1 MSLSRHISSP
11 QHANTLAQTTSADT
25 PHRQPGFAP
34 RLSRL
39 SCALA
44 LSLAAT
50 AQAEQA
56 NPVATLAT
64 MTISGVA
71 PREELLP
78 SSARN
83 PFRTP
88 ESSNSHS
95 QTITREEIEQLRPT
109 DVFELLNNATGVIST
124 QGSRKGFSGLSIR
137 GDSNFRWIVD
147 GAYLQPNL
155 AGRIMRNI
163 PVMAIEEVTVVRGA
177 SALTMGPMT
186 GSASPGGA
194 PVDGFVIVRTR
205 KPTRNEAQARLA
217 VETLDSV
224 QAGVWLGKTMGNK
237 EAGGYIAGLL
247 NYADSNGPDDLLD
260 NGARYNIWRETTA
273 GLFKAGYKAGG
284 WLLDFMAYRDD
295 GEFGIPNANNHF
307 SAGTPP
313 VFGTNGDWRIDP
325 SQSDIYVV
333 SGSKQWG
340 SDHTTLFNLSRT
352 ESHQI
357 LMTTTP
363 NLNDNENTHLNLR
376 HNIDYGKTRVM
387 LGGDYQHWNNPT
399 GMNYFEGI
407 PREEKTSGW
416 FGQIEQKLLSNRLA
430 LDASYR
436 RDTVKVVRGLDYYT
450 AGAQPPGG
458 LTSPLIYRNRTLP
471 AATFLSAGAS
481 WKVTDQWKA
490 STRYGTSEQASNS
503 LNPMPG
509 VTLGDDEQKKWEIGI
524 EGQISRLFN
533 PSLSFFHREVKNEKS
548 VKGFTYTSAT
558 NATVTCAA
566 RVPTAGAPATR
577 WNGTSDI
584 TECYGQDDTVRDGLE
599 LSISGNFAENSAYRF
614 GITEFTRRVNVES
627 TTPRTVADL
636 SMSHGMGRYTLTGA
650 IKHVSAYKGN
660 ATDAGDFLGG
670 YDRYDLGL
678 SYDFKVQGAQVR
690 TTLYGRNLSDER
702 YETSNGVQDAG
713 RVLGVEML
721 AKF

>member
-1 MSLSRHISSP
+1 MFRHTINP
-11 QHANTLAQTTSADT
+11 HHAKAIAQTVRAET

-39 SCALA
+39 SCALT
-44 LSLAAT
+44 LLMAAT
-50 AQAEQA
+50 AQAENA
-56 NPVATLAT
+56 SNVSTLPA
-64 MTISGVA
+64 MTISGAA
-71 PREELLP
+71 PRVELIP
-78 SSARN
+78 TSARN
-83 PFRTP
+83 PFRAP
-88 ESSNSHS
+88 ESATSHS

-147 GAYLQPNL
+147 GAYLQPNM
-155 AGRIMRNI
+155 AGRMMRNI

-205 KPTRNEAQARLA
+205 KPAKSEGQARLA
-217 VETLDSV
+217 VESFDTV
-224 QAGVWLGKTMGNK
+224 QAGVWLGKTLGDK
-237 EAGGYIAGLL
+237 ETSGYVAGLL
-247 NYADSNGPDDLLD
+247 SYSDSNGPDDRLD
-260 NGARYNIWRETTA
+260 NGAGYNVWREATA
-273 GLFKAGYKAGG
+273 GLFKTGIKAGG
-284 WLLDFMAYRDD
+284 WLVDFMAYKDD

-313 VFGTNGDWRIDP
+313 VFGTSGDWRIDP
-325 SQSDIYVV
+325 SQTDLFVV

-340 SDHTTLFNLSRT
+340 KEHTSLFNLSRS

-357 LMTTTP
+357 LMTTVP

-376 HNIDYGKTRVM
+376 HNIDFGKTRVM
-387 LGGDYQHWNNPT
+387 LGGDYQHWNNPS

-407 PREEKTSGW
+407 PREEKTTGW
-416 FGQIEQKLLSNRLA
+416 FGQVEHKLLADRLA

-436 RDTVKVVRGLDYYT
+436 KDTVKVVRGLDYYT

-458 LTSPLIYRNRTLP
+458 LNSPLIYRNRTLP
-471 AATFLSAGAS
+471 AANFLSAGAS
-481 WKVTDQWKA
+481 WRVTDQWKTSA
-490 STRYGTSEQASNS
+490 RYGTSEQASNS

-524 EGQISRLFN
+524 EGQISSFFN
-533 PSLSFFHREVKNEKS
+533 PALSFFHREVKNEKS

-566 RVPTAGAPATR
+566 RVPTAGAPAVR

-599 LSISGNFAENSAYRF
+599 LTFTGNFGERSSYRF

-636 SMSHGMGRYTLTGA
+636 SVSHGMGAYTLTGA
-650 IKHVSAYKGN
+650 IKHVTAYKGN
-660 ATDAGDFLGG
+660 PADAGDFLGG

-678 SYDFKVQGAQVR
+678 SYDFKTLGTPVR
-690 TTLYGRNLSDER
+690 TTIYGRNLSDEK
-702 YETSNGVQDAG
+702 YETSNGVQDVG
-713 RVLGVEML
+713 RVLGVEVM